1 MKYETFGIRS
11 ITQNVLQ
18 HKVSNF
24 HKPRFTFKVDVR
36 CEDEHYWYI
45 YGTPCGCTTFGM
57 LIAPLPPKDGHGM
70 YARKKPARFVV
81 KKKWCNHH
89 YILFP
94 YIVKKYGIIHQH
106 ATEQLWRAL
115 GHPYIK
121 PSAQRVSKSYLALNH
136 FLLFRTKPEI
146 TLKERAIYSTLSM

>member
-45 YGTPCGCTTFGM
+45 YGTPCGLTTFSM

-70 YARKKPARFVV
+70 FARKKPARFVV
-81 KKKWCNHH
+81 KKKMMQSSL
-89 YILFP
+89 YTVPI
-94 YIVKKYGIIHQH
+94 YRKKVWNYSSTCDRAAMARFGPSIHQ
-106 ATEQLWRAL
+106 T
-115 GHPYIK
+115 
-121 PSAQRVSKSYLALNH
+121 
-136 FLLFRTKPEI
+136 
-146 TLKERAIYSTLSM
+146 